1 MAVRQL
7 RKAGPVQDSPYRGFA
22 DPDSLSGQPAGN
34 VGSGEAVLPAQ
45 LDDAPVAEPALRL
58 FRQRFG
64 SRCLAL
70 PSGPV
75 DEEVCR
81 IRAVAEPGAQV
92 AEGAIAVAEPFGN
105 FPGTAPFHEVGSQ
118 GLVAPVVRESGL
130 EEDVPDIRRFKMNVM
145 M

>member
-1 MAVRQL
+1 MAVRRGSFAKPARCRIRRTEVSLIRIPSPASL
-7 RKAGPVQDSPYRGFA
+7 RAMS
-22 DPDSLSGQPAGN
+22 
-34 VGSGEAVLPAQ
+34 
-45 LDDAPVAEPALRL
+45 EPALRR

-92 AEGAIAVAEPFGN
+92 AEGAVAVAEPFGN
-105 FPGTAPFHEVGSQ
+105 FPGAAPFHEAGSQ
-118 GLVAPVVRESGL
+118 GLAAPVVREPGL